1 MESGYLWVTIDS
13 PDSIYMARKNQT
25 FYEILNQSAETKTVD
40 LLIYGAIPDWN
51 EDDWKIKNS
60 AESFLREFKA
70 LEKDYDRINIHI
82 NSPGGSLYHA
92 FPIFNA
98 ILNSKKDIHTYN
110 DGLAASAGGLLLL
123 AGKKIHSAK
132 NGILMIHN
140 AMSWSSGNADALRNV
155 AKILDT
161 YDNAIAKLFAE
172 RTGMTEAEVKEKYLN
187 YKDHWLDA
195 DEAKAAG
202 FVHEIEEYESEDAP
216 PSNISQMA
224 FGEVLNLY
232 REKEVRSESFID
244 KIVNKVRAVLAP
256 GFNPAQPDNPTPFDS
271 AQGDTKQNQQPKT
284 DMDFK
289 AALDILNKEN
299 PSAEELQAVKNDIL
313 AFTGANEKFT
323 AEEVNA
329 KIDAVKADITAQLDT
344 VKNEKTQLET
354 KNTELQNLVDSY
366 KASGV
371 TPSNTA
377 GGTPDPIPG
386 DDVDNFVSET
396 DLEIKRI
403 KAAQAVK

>member
-1 MESGYLWVTIDS
+1 
-13 PDSIYMARKNQT
+13 MAKHPST
-25 FYEILNQSAETKTVD
+25 FFEVLNKSEETKTVD
-40 LLIYGAIPDWN
+40 LLIYGSIPSWD
-51 EDDWKIKNS
+51 EDTWKMKNS
-60 AESFLREFKA
+60 AESFVKEFKV
-70 LEKDYDRINIHI
+70 LEKEFDRINIHI

-123 AGKKIHSAK
+123 AGKKVHTAK

-140 AMSWSSGNADALRNV
+140 AIAWSYGNADDIREV
-155 AKILDT
+155 AKTLDT
-161 YDNAIAKLFAE
+161 YDNVIAKLFAD

-195 DEAKAAG
+195 DEAKEAG

-232 REKEVRSESFID
+232 KEKEARSESFID

-256 GFNPAQPDNPTPFDS
+256 PFDS
-271 AQGDTKQNQQPKT
+271 AQGDATVRLSVVESQPQNQQPHIE
-284 DMDFK
+284 MDFK
-289 AALDILNKEN
+289 NALDILNKEN
-299 PSAEELQAVKNDIL
+299 PSAEELAAVKNDIL

-329 KIDAVKADITAQLDT
+329 KVSAATADITAQLT
-344 VKNEKTQLET
+344 AAQNEKTNLET
-354 KNTELQNLVDSY
+354 QVSNLQATVDSY

-371 TPSNTA
+371 TPSNTS
-377 GGTPDPIPG
+377 GSDPDPVPG
-386 DDVDNFVSET
+386 EEVENFLSET
-396 DLEIKRI
+396 DIEAKAFK
-403 KAAQAVK
+403 KAAGLA